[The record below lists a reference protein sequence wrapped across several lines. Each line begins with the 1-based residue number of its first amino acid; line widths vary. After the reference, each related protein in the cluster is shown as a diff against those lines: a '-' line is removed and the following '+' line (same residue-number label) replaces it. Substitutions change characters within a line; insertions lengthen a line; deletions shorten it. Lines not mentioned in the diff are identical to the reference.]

1 VRTFNK
7 RSAFFSSLLAC
18 LVTACGSPGGVGGA
32 QESES
37 QVPSVETPVPGLPST
52 SQPGQGGTQTPTSEV
67 ADTPASD
74 EDTGPPAPAQQPG
87 SPTTGQAPV
96 TTPTYKRVWVVS
108 PTGSDTAGGSETAP
122 LRTISRAI
130 TLAGPGELIR
140 VRSGT
145 YTERVL
151 ISGSVRSGTAEAPI
165 TLQGEGNPRIVLGSV
180 NGALMVVEKPYWL
193 ISGFNIDLQ
202 NRKAYG
208 VAFTGNLQGTKLS
221 NSEIHH
227 GQYGAGVSFH
237 YGANGATLENNHIH
251 HIFISGDDA
260 HGVVIQP
267 TARNI
272 TVRGNVIH
280 DNSGD
285 AIQCYSEDG
294 SGSGAPADGL
304 LIEGNDLYGNIEQS
318 LDIKTCYNVTVRR
331 NKMHLARRHPTLGGN
346 GAMVV
351 HMSAK
356 NVLIEDNDFYDA
368 GLAIGVGG
376 NRYGPYPSGIVIRRN
391 RIRDMITLDGMTG
404 GGLQLAVSTGTQ
416 VYNNTFTRL
425 QGPALSVGSG
435 TGGPTENLV
444 VKNNLIDAAYVM
456 KLGTQAPGLKMGRNL
471 YRPGASFNGSTLSQW
486 KARGFDTHSLE
497 SSTLLNSTTTLGP
510 APAAVDRGENLGL
523 PFCGA
528 APDIGAV
535 ESGC

>member
-1 VRTFNK
+1 MRTFNK

-18 LVTACGSPGGVGGA
+18 LVTACGSPGGRGGA

-37 QVPSVETPVPGLPST
+37 QTPPVAV
-52 SQPGQGGTQTPTSEV
+52 QPGQGGTQTPSTEV
-67 ADTPASD
+67 PGTPASD
-74 EDTGPPAPAQQPG
+74 EDTGPPSPGQQPG
-87 SPTTGQAPV
+87 GSTTTGSPV

-108 PTGSDTAGGSETAP
+108 TTGSDTASGSETAP

-151 ISGSVRSGTAEAPI
+151 ISGTVRGGTVDAPI

-180 NGALMVVEKPYWL
+180 TGALLVVEKPYWL
-193 ISGFNIDLQ
+193 ISGFNLDIQ
-202 NRKAYG
+202 NRKALG
-208 VAFTGNLQGTKLS
+208 VAFTGNVQGSKLS

-237 YGANGATLENNHIH
+237 FSATGATLENNHIH
-251 HIFISGDDA
+251 HIVISGQDA

-272 TVRGNVIH
+272 TLRGNVIH

-285 AIQCYSEDG
+285 SIQCYSEDAT
-294 SGSGAPADGL
+294 SSAAPADGV

-346 GAMVV
+346 GTMVV
-351 HMSAK
+351 HMSAR

-376 NRYGPYPSGIVIRRN
+376 NRVGPYPSGIVIRRN

-404 GGLQLAVSTGTQ
+404 GGLHLAVSTGTQ

-425 QGPALSVGSG
+425 QGPALSVGNG
-435 TGGPTENLV
+435 DGGPTENLV
-444 VKNNLIDAAYVM
+444 VKNNIIDATHAL
-456 KLGTQAPGLKMGRNL
+456 KLGTQAPGLKLGSNL
-471 YRPGASFNGSTLSQW
+471 YRPGATFNGSTLSQW
-486 KARGFDTHSLE
+486 KARGFDANSLE
-497 SSTLLNSTTTLGP
+497 SGTLLDSTTL
-510 APAAVDRGENLGL
+510 APASAAIDRGENVGL
-523 PFCGA
+523 SFCGA
-528 APDIGAV
+528 APDIGAI
-535 ESGC
+535 ESGCTATVSAR

>member
-1 VRTFNK
+1 MFIVKQFNK
-7 RSAFFSSLLAC
+7 WPQFVSSLLLAC
-18 LVTACGSPGGVGGA
+18 VVSACEGNAIPKPETQAPSVGVPDSEGSP
-32 QESES
+32 QPSPSEPPDTQAPDS
-37 QVPSVETPVPGLPST
+37 PDEPEEPVASPAPTPPPDSPST
-52 SQPGQGGTQTPTSEV
+52 V
-67 ADTPASD
+67 
-74 EDTGPPAPAQQPG
+74 G
-87 SPTTGQAPV
+87 SPV
-96 TTPTYKRVWVVS
+96 TTPTYNKVWVVS
-108 PTGSDTAGGSETAP
+108 TTGNDAAAGSETAP
-122 LRTISRAI
+122 LKTISRAI
-130 TLAGPGELIR
+130 TLAGPGDLIR

-151 ISGSVRSGTAEAPI
+151 ISGSVRSGTATAPI
-165 TLQGEGNPRIVLGSV
+165 TLQGEGKPRIILGSV

-193 ISGFNIDLQ
+193 ISGFNIDIQ
-202 NRKAYG
+202 NRKAFG
-208 VAFTGNLQGTKLS
+208 VAFTSNLQGTKLS
-221 NSEIHH
+221 DSEIHH
-227 GQYGAGVSFH
+227 GNYGAGVSFH
-237 YGANGATLENNHIH
+237 YSANGATLENNHIH
-251 HIFISGDDA
+251 HIFIDGDDA
-260 HGVVIQP
+260 HGVLIQP

-272 TVRGNVIH
+272 TVRNNVIH

-294 SGSGAPADGL
+294 SVPGAPADTIT
-304 LIEGNDLYGNIEQS
+304 IEGNDLYGNIEQS

-376 NRYGPYPSGIVIRRN
+376 NRYGAYPSGIIIRRN
-391 RIRDMITLDGMTG
+391 RIRDMITDGGMTG

-425 QGPALSVGSG
+425 QGPALTVGTG
-435 TGGPTENLV
+435 DGGPTENLM
-444 VKNNLIDAAYVM
+444 VKNNIIDAAYVL
-456 KLGTQAPGLKMGRNL
+456 KLGNQAPGLKMNSNL
-471 YRPGASFNGSTLSQW
+471 YRPGASFRGTSSWNLSQW
-486 KARGFDTHSLE
+486 KAQGQDANSLE
-497 SSTLLNSTTTLGP
+497 SSTLLNSTETLSP
-510 APAAVDRGENLGL
+510 ASAAVDRGEKLGL

>member
-1 VRTFNK
+1 
-7 RSAFFSSLLAC
+7 
-18 LVTACGSPGGVGGA
+18 
-32 QESES
+32 
-37 QVPSVETPVPGLPST
+37 
-52 SQPGQGGTQTPTSEV
+52 
-67 ADTPASD
+67 
-74 EDTGPPAPAQQPG
+74 
-87 SPTTGQAPV
+87 
-96 TTPTYKRVWVVS
+96 VWVVS
-108 PTGSDTAGGSETAP
+108 TTGSDTANGSETAP

-180 NGALMVVEKPYWL
+180 TGALMVVEKPYWL
-193 ISGFNIDLQ
+193 ISGFNIDIQ
-202 NRKAYG
+202 NRKALG
-208 VAFTGNLQGTKLS
+208 VAFTGNLTGTKLS

-237 YGANGATLENNHIH
+237 YSANGATLENNHIH
-251 HIFISGDDA
+251 HIFITGKDA
-260 HGVVIQP
+260 HGVMVQP
-267 TARNI
+267 TSRNI
-272 TVRGNVIH
+272 TLRGNIIH

-294 SGSGAPADGL
+294 SSSAAPADGV

-346 GAMVV
+346 GTMVV
-351 HMSAK
+351 HLSAR

-376 NRYGPYPSGIVIRRN
+376 NRVGPYPSGIVIRRN
-391 RIRDMITLDGMTG
+391 RIRDMITEGGMTG
-404 GGLQLAVSTGTQ
+404 GGLHLAVSTGTQ

-425 QGPALSVGSG
+425 QGPALSVGNG
-435 TGGPTENLV
+435 DGGPTENLV
-444 VKNNLIDAAYVM
+444 VKNNIIDATYVL
-456 KLGTQAPGLKMGRNL
+456 KLGAQAPGLKMGSNL
-471 YRPGASFNGSTLSQW
+471 YRPGATFNASTLSQW
-486 KARGFDTHSLE
+486 KARGFDTNSFE
-497 SSTLLNSTTTLGP
+497 SSTLLNSTTTLAP
-510 APAAVDRGENLGL
+510 APAAVDRGEKLVGL
-523 PFCGA
+523 SFCGV

>member
-1 VRTFNK
+1 M
-7 RSAFFSSLLAC
+7 
-18 LVTACGSPGGVGGA
+18 
-32 QESES
+32 ES
-37 QVPSVETPVPGLPST
+37 QVP
-52 SQPGQGGTQTPTSEV
+52 
-67 ADTPASD
+67 
-74 EDTGPPAPAQQPG
+74 PPA
-87 SPTTGQAPV
+87 
-96 TTPTYKRVWVVS
+96 YKRVWVVS
-108 PTGSDTAGGSETAP
+108 TTGSDTASGSETAP

-151 ISGSVRSGTAEAPI
+151 ISGSVRSGTADAPI
-165 TLQGEGNPRIVLGSV
+165 TLQGEGHPRIVLGPV
-180 NGALMVVEKPYWL
+180 NGALMVVEKPYWR

-208 VAFTGNLQGTKLS
+208 VAFTSDLQGTKLS
-221 NSEIHH
+221 HSEIHH

-237 YGANGATLENNHIH
+237 FSANGATLENNHIH
-251 HIFISGDDA
+251 HIFISGVDA
-260 HGVVIQP
+260 HGVIIQP

-272 TVRGNVIH
+272 TLRDNVIH

-294 SGSGAPADGL
+294 SVASAPADGV
-304 LIEGNDLYGNIEQS
+304 LIEGNDLYGNVEQS
-318 LDIKTCYNVTVRR
+318 LDIKTCHNVTVRR
-331 NKMHLARRHPTLGGN
+331 NKMHKALRHPTLGGN

-391 RIRDMITLDGMTG
+391 RIRDMLTLGGMTG
-404 GGLQLAVSTGTQ
+404 GGVQLAVSTGTK

-425 QGPALSVGSG
+425 QGPALIVGSG
-435 TGGPTENLV
+435 DGGPTENLV
-444 VKNNLIDAAYVM
+444 VKNNIIDAAYAL
-456 KLGTQAPGLKMGRNL
+456 KLGTQAPGLKLDSNL
-471 YRPGASFNGSTLSQW
+471 YRPGAVFNTSTLSQW
-486 KARGFDTHSLE
+486 KAKGFDTSSLE
-497 SSTLLNSTTTLGP
+497 SSTLLDSITL
-510 APAAVDRGENLGL
+510 APASAAIDQGESLGL

-528 APDIGAV
+528 APDIGAI

>member
-1 VRTFNK
+1 MRTFNK

-18 LVTACGSPGGVGGA
+18 LVTACGSPGHRGGA
-32 QESES
+32 QESE
-37 QVPSVETPVPGLPST
+37 PPTPIEVTPST
-52 SQPGQGGTQTPTSEV
+52 ELPGTTEPEPGGTQTPAAEV
-67 ADTPASD
+67 PATPVPD

-87 SPTTGQAPV
+87 GSTTAESPV
-96 TTPTYKRVWVVS
+96 TAPTYKRVWVVS
-108 PTGSDTAGGSETAP
+108 TTGSDTASGSETAP

-145 YTERVL
+145 YTERLL
-151 ISGSVRSGTAEAPI
+151 ISGAVRSGTADAPI
-165 TLQGEGNPRIVLGSV
+165 TLQGEGNPRIILGSV
-180 NGALMVVEKPYWL
+180 TGALMVVEKPYWL
-193 ISGFNIDLQ
+193 ISGFNFDIQ
-202 NRKAYG
+202 NRKALG

-237 YGANGATLENNHIH
+237 FSANGATLENNHIH
-251 HIFISGDDA
+251 HIFITGKDA
-260 HGVVIQP
+260 HGVIIQP

-272 TVRGNVIH
+272 TLRGNVIH

-285 AIQCYSEDG
+285 SIQCYSEDG
-294 SGSGAPADGL
+294 SSSAAPADGV

-346 GAMVV
+346 GTMVV

-376 NRYGPYPSGIVIRRN
+376 NRVGPYPSGIVIRRN
-391 RIRDMITLDGMTG
+391 RIRDMLTLGGMTG
-404 GGLQLAVSTGTQ
+404 GGLQLAVSTGTK

-425 QGPALSVGSG
+425 QGPALTVGMG
-435 TGGPTENLV
+435 DGGPTENLV
-444 VKNNLIDAAYVM
+444 VKNNIIDAAYVM
-456 KLGTQAPGLKMGRNL
+456 KMGGQAPGLKMGSNL
-471 YRPGASFNGSTLSQW
+471 YRPGATFNGSTLSQW
-486 KARGFDTHSLE
+486 KARGFDANSFE
-497 SSTLLNSTTTLGP
+497 SSTLLNSTTL
-510 APAAVDRGENLGL
+510 APASAAIDRGENVGL
-523 PFCGA
+523 PFCGS

>member
-1 VRTFNK
+1 MRTFNK
-7 RSAFFSSLLAC
+7 RSVFVSSLLAC
-18 LVTACGSPGGVGGA
+18 LVTACGSPGGVGTA

-37 QVPSVETPVPGLPST
+37 QVPSVETPVPGIPGT
-52 SQPGQGGTQTPTSEV
+52 S
-67 ADTPASD
+67 SD
-74 EDTGPPAPAQQPG
+74 EDTGPPAPAPQPG
-87 SPTTGQAPV
+87 SPTTSEAPV
-96 TTPTYKRVWVVS
+96 TLPTYKRVWVVS

-202 NRKAYG
+202 SRKAYG
-208 VAFTGNLQGTKLS
+208 VAFTGNVQGTKLS

-251 HIFISGDDA
+251 HIFISGADA

-294 SGSGAPADGL
+294 SGLGPPADGL

-351 HMSAK
+351 HMSAR

-391 RIRDMITLDGMTG
+391 RIRDMLTLGGMTG

-444 VKNNLIDAAYVM
+444 VKNNIIDAAYVM

-471 YRPGASFNGSTLSQW
+471 YRPGATFNGSTLSQW
-486 KARGFDTHSLE
+486 KARGFDTDSLE
-497 SSTLLNSTTTLGP
+497 SSTLLNSTTSLVP